1 MRPPFGRGEPMSIE
15 AKLAAALAKYT
26 TLCPLPAADVRAA
39 LGAMTE
45 LRTALQGLVDQIA
58 LTEPVSELCGKVG
71 DGAGKGRRR
80 ISDGESR
87 SHIHLRIDTPWK
99 RTTLLP
105 CASRA
110 TLSTH

>member
-1 MRPPFGRGEPMSIE
+1 MSIE

-58 LTEPVSELCGKVG
+58 LTEPV
-71 DGAGKGRRR
+71 
-80 ISDGESR
+80 DGEGHSF
-87 SHIHLRIDTPWK
+87 LLNDAYLEAVELLK
-99 RTTLLP
+99 TLTANDL
-105 CASRA
+105 
-110 TLSTH
+110 HQ